1 MLISTV
7 FSSIICGD
15 RTIFEVRT
23 IPRNFD
29 CMMTTGILLIS
40 VFTLLFLKAYWMLIK
55 IHVEK
60 LPGGLP
66 GCKLLNWLF
75 CFLQIFVLGSVFGS
89 VLSLFFL
96 IFSLLPELL
105 LMLLSIFP
113 DSDLNFWM
121 VFPVTYWSYMSVNS
135 LSMVNLMCPKLKS
148 YFSFHPS
155 EILAHI
161 DGFISLED

>member
-66 GCKLLNWLF
+66 GCKLLNWLLFSPNICFRF
-75 CFLQIFVLGSVFGS
+75 CFWFC
-89 VLSLFFL
+89 SLFFL
-96 IFSLLPELL
+96 IFSLLPELLL

>member
-1 MLISTV
+1 MI
-7 FSSIICGD
+7 
-15 RTIFEVRT
+15 
-23 IPRNFD
+23 
-29 CMMTTGILLIS
+29 TTGILLIS

-60 LPGGLP
+60 LPGGLS

-89 VLSLFFL
+89 VLSIFFL
-96 IFSLLPELL
+96 DIFITLRATSNA
-105 LMLLSIFP
+105 LSIFP

-121 VFPVTYWSYMSVNS
+121 VFPVTYWSYMSVNA

-155 EILAHI
+155 EILARI
-161 DGFISLED
+161 DGILSLED